1 MSDALSLNGLETVSV
16 NAAPWIYGLI
26 IIVMLFSILWTFM
39 GWNSPTKETNNPQG
53 ATTNWNPFTISVIGL
68 SALVIVISLFY
79 LSLGVA
85 HESAQR
91 LTPLHSFY
99 YYGSFL
105 VLLASASMS
114 IVNTTTDRPKRG
126 DAIGI
131 TTLVLNIFTLFISF
145 FVSSAFIRA
154 SIRGR

>member
-1 MSDALSLNGLETVSV
+1 MSSTLSLSGLETMYVS
-16 NAAPWIYGLI
+16 AAPWIYGII

-39 GWNSPTKETNNPQG
+39 GWNSPTKETNNSQG
-53 ATTNWNPFTISVIGL
+53 ATANWNPFTISVIGL
-68 SALVIVISLFY
+68 SSLVIVISLFY
-79 LSLGVA
+79 LTVGVV
-85 HESAQR
+85 HESARR

-105 VLLASASMS
+105 VLLASATMS

-131 TTLVLNIFTLFISF
+131 TTLVLNILTLFISF
-145 FVSSAFIRA
+145 FISSAFIRA
-154 SIRGR
+154 SIRSR